1 MRTLLVVA
9 LVAACSSPPAAKR
22 PIAGTPVPPVA
33 GGTKPTSTTPSGP
46 SVVKD
51 IGCLKASCAFH
62 AGAAGYFTCQSGG
75 AGTCFHFGAACT
87 PENACMYD
95 PAVKSYKQ
103 CTKPVEGTCQV
114 WAAACAPPSKCM
126 FDATDNLHKTCDSV
140 DGGTCK
146 KFGALC
152 AP

>member
-1 MRTLLVVA
+1 
-9 LVAACSSPPAAKR
+9 
-22 PIAGTPVPPVA
+22 
-33 GGTKPTSTTPSGP
+33 
-46 SVVKD
+46 
-51 IGCLKASCAFH
+51 
-62 AGAAGYFTCQSGG
+62 
-75 AGTCFHFGAACT
+75 
-87 PENACMYD
+87 MYD